1 VTRRSSGRLRGSG
14 GSAAVEFALVLPLL
28 LVVGLALLQVGLL
41 VKDGLIVQEVARA
54 GARQASVSADDQ
66 SVRSAAIDAAVSLD
80 PSALD
85 IGVARDRGTGSPVMV
100 TVAYSATVT
109 IPLVRWLF
117 PDDVRL
123 SAKAT
128 MRQESEP

>member
-1 VTRRSSGRLRGSG
+1 
-14 GSAAVEFALVLPLL
+14 VEFALVLPLL
-28 LVVGLALLQVGLL
+28 LVVGLALVQVGLL
-41 VKDGLIVQEVARA
+41 AKDGLIVQEAARA

-66 SVRSAAIDAAVSLD
+66 SVRGAAIDAAVGLD

-85 IGVARDRGTGSPVMV
+85 IGVARNGGAGSSVMV

-117 PDDVRL
+117 PGDIRFA
-123 SAKAT
+123 AKAT
-128 MRQESEP
+128 MRQESGP